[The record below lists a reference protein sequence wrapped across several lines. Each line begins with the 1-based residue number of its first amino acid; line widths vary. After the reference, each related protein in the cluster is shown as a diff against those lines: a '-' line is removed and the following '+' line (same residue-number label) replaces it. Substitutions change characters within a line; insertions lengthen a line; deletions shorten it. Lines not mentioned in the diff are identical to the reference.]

1 MQVGCSDHPDWVLS
15 RRREVPGPPAG
26 VQQELSYL
34 APITRVLTPRSA
46 VSSFNWSANF
56 LLTLEEKTGRMV
68 MANPGVTLVEVALSE
83 YHSPQPRQGR
93 AEPYQAV

>member
-1 MQVGCSDHPDWVLS
+1 MFS
-15 RRREVPGPPAG
+15 
-26 VQQELSYL
+26 
-34 APITRVLTPRSA
+34 LT
-46 VSSFNWSANF
+46 WSANF
-56 LLTLEEKTGRMV
+56 LLTLEDKTGRMV